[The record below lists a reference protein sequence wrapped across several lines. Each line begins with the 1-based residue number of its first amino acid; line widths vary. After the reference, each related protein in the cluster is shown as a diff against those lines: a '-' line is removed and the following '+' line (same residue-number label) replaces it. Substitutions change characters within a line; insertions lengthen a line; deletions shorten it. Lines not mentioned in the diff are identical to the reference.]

1 MITQTKIYKYG
12 IIIENVVVS
21 YLELT
26 KHYKVIEKHNNDNRY
41 DIVIQ
46 DTENNISK
54 IEIKADKQASKTNN
68 FYIEYMSHNKTS
80 GINTTQADI
89 LIYVVEHEDKY
100 NMYWINL
107 IHLKH
112 YINTNIN
119 TIKKGIC
126 KSIDCNGNF
135 NGKFNKGY
143 LVKISDTIYYK
154 VDEILKSNTHYNG

>member
-1 MITQTKIYKYG
+1 MITKTKIYKYG
-12 IIIENVVVS
+12 IFIESVVIS
-21 YLELT
+21 YLELA
-26 KHYKVIEKHNNDNRY
+26 KQYKVIEKYNNDNRY

-54 IEIKADKQASKTNN
+54 IEIKADKQAYKTNN
-68 FYIEYMSHNKTS
+68 FYIEYISHDKTS

-100 NMYWINL
+100 ILYWINI

-112 YINTNIN
+112 YINTIIN

-143 LVKISDTIYYK
+143 LIKISDTIYYK
-154 VDEILKSNTHYNG
+154 VEEILKSNTCYNA